1 MLGTC
6 RHWFFANLQ
15 FAVQRAVLGM
25 RRAELAAG
33 GGGGSQQQQLGWQP
47 AGSLDEGCGIAAADP
62 VIIMHGRTE
71 DTRHSSIGT
80 DSSEDAMGLGLPP
93 GLYDTAAPV
102 QVRCSASTY
111 CCWEPVP

>member
-1 MLGTC
+1 VLGTC

-33 GGGGSQQQQLGWQP
+33 GGGGPQQQLGWES
-47 AGSLDEGCGIAAADP
+47 AGSLDEGRGIAAADP
-62 VIIMHGRTE
+62 VIMHGRTE
-71 DTRHSSIGT
+71 GTRHSSTGT

-102 QVRCSASTY
+102 QVRCSASTCY